1 MSKHYVIIFYHS
13 QNYHNNMPNVRQRR
27 FFILSLACFLILAS
41 LIAPCSLWAAK
52 KSKKTA
58 SVSARSAIFSNSTK
72 VKRLYGKDVDKK
84 VSPASTVKVMTAL
97 VVLEKLR
104 LDHIATV
111 SKHATYP
118 QPSKI
123 HVRPGEQYDIQSLLY
138 AILLNSANDA
148 AVVLAEAVAGSEDN
162 FVALMNKKAK
172 QLGCKNTKF
181 VNPHGLPD
189 PALQHTTAY
198 DMYLIFREA
207 LKYPFFREAIQ
218 VPRKTIYSQSGRQI
232 NLVSHND
239 ILFSKWKQKIYGKT
253 GYTRSAKACF
263 VGYMKKGDEDLIIA
277 IFGCQSGRRWKE
289 IKHIVSK
296 YGGIAL

>member
-1 MSKHYVIIFYHS
+1 MMLSSRRKSSFVV
-13 QNYHNNMPNVRQRR
+13 NMTCLLVLVFVVSP
-27 FFILSLACFLILAS
+27 S
-41 LIAPCSLWAAK
+41 WAAK
-52 KSKKTA
+52 KASKTTGI
-58 SVSARSAIFSNSTK
+58 SARSVIFSNSTK
-72 VKRLYGKDVDKK
+72 IKRLYGKDVDRK

-97 VVLEKLR
+97 LVLENLS
-104 LDHIATV
+104 LDRVVSV
-111 SKHATYP
+111 SKNATYP

-123 HVRPGEQYDIQSLLY
+123 HVRPGEEYSIESLLY

-162 FVALMNKKAK
+162 FAVMMNQKAR

-189 PALQHTTAY
+189 PELQHTSAY

-207 LKYPFFREAIQ
+207 LKHPFFRKAIQ
-218 VPRKTIYSQSGRQI
+218 TPRKTIYSQSGRQI

-239 ILFSKWKQKIYGKT
+239 ILFSKWKQKLYGKT

-263 VGYMKKGDEDLIIA
+263 VGYMKKGDDDLIIA
-277 IFGCQSGRRWKE
+277 IFGCASGKRWKE
-289 IKHIVSK
+289 IKSIVSK